1 MMSYKPTH
9 EFEVWPDPREDDGVA
24 EGEDEHGDVD
34 DVEWSDPASLIR
46 DVIVEMPHLATQK
59 SWNR

>member
-1 MMSYKPTH
+1 MPRKIHSGKIVSIKRSQKRQGNFLVMTLYKPTH

-34 DVEWSDPASLIR
+34 DVE
-46 DVIVEMPHLATQK
+46 
-59 SWNR
+59 